1 MLAQGATPP
10 KKNKNKKTNKP
21 PPQMQLSDFL
31 KKQRGKK
38 GESPK
43 PRERHSHPSLW
54 PVGTTPPTPKETRE
68 VKEKEKKPVDER
80 LQGEAHF
87 SESFAAS
94 MEPHSGIGLIS
105 HF

>member
-1 MLAQGATPP
+1 MLGWLGALKDFPEKQDPGMCLLRGQPP
-10 KKNKNKKTNKP
+10 QKKQKQKNK
-21 PPQMQLSDFL
+21 Q
-31 KKQRGKK
+31 
-38 GESPK
+38 
-43 PRERHSHPSLW
+43 
-54 PVGTTPPTPKETRE
+54 TRE